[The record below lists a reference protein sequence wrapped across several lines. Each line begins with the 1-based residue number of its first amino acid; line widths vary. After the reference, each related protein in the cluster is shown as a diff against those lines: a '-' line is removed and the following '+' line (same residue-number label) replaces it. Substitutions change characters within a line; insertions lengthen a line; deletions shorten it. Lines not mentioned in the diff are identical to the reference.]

1 MISKINK
8 AISFKYDEVDG
19 AITAIHILGGRYPQQ
34 SKVTFNDDALFIGE
48 LGKFLEI
55 IDMSDECE
63 ILFAQDGI
71 KSEIDKEG
79 NIKITKSKK

>member
-8 AISFKYDEVDG
+8 ALSFKYDETNGV
-19 AITAIHILGGRYPQQ
+19 INAIHIIGGRYPQNA
-34 SKVTFNDDALFIGE
+34 KVTFNDDALFIGE
-48 LGKFLEI
+48 LGKFFEV

-71 KSEIDKEG
+71 KHEIDKDG